1 MELADDTIILLLF
14 NAVTLFVPPDEMG
27 SAVPDKDRESVPD
40 VVIGDPV
47 TERNAGVVRATDVTV
62 PPDVGVCQVAA
73 PPTLVAVNT

>member
-14 NAVTLFVPPDEMG
+14 NAVTLFVPPLVIG

-62 PPDVGVCQVAA
+62 ADVGVCHVAA